1 MSTFFLPRKTN
12 NSSSLKSTKT
22 NIQCQDI
29 QCVQTMDS
37 SGEGKQ
43 SQPLHPNP
51 LVNEFL
57 DTLNPMEKK
66 AYYIAKSHLGTTFN
80 IEKANAFLRWKKE
93 RNC

>member
-1 MSTFFLPRKTN
+1 MSSFFLPRKTN
-12 NSSSLKSTKT
+12 NSSSQKSVNNKC
-22 NIQCQDI
+22 ISKI
-29 QCVQTMDS
+29 DS
-37 SGEGKQ
+37 SMEEQ
-43 SQPLHPNP
+43 SLQTPHPNP

-93 RNC
+93 RNY

>member
-12 NSSSLKSTKT
+12 TSSSQKNT
-22 NIQCQDI
+22 NTNTQCQNSRGI
-29 QCVQTMDS
+29 QKINNL
-37 SGEGKQ
+37 GEEQQ
-43 SQPLHPNP
+43 SQPPHPNP